1 MNDRRIDVRLL
12 QIDGV
17 GAHQIKYR
25 TIGQTEHRQARR
37 KERYFVILVHDLQAL
52 PGYYP
57 QTNKYLT
64 TVLEV

>member
-1 MNDRRIDVRLL
+1 MNDRRIDVGPH
-12 QIDGV
+12 QIECV
-17 GAHQIKYR
+17 STHQIKYP

-37 KERYFVILVHDLQAL
+37 KERYIVILVHDLQAL

-57 QTNKYLT
+57 QTNRQRT